1 MEYVYSFG
9 KTHRIDRTIGIAA
22 ITLFHFDARSPTKT
36 FECFRHGRVALACLC
51 KKQCVA
57 HLTLYGR
64 RKSHVI
70 GLRSPAPDQRPWLA
84 SLKSHSVICDIS
96 HNPSSPSPF
105 FHHPR
110 HVDDFESSLHPH
122 CHASRDCTLKAIDRL

>member
-1 MEYVYSFG
+1 MEYVYRFN

-22 ITLFHFDARSPTKT
+22 ITLFHFDDRSPAKT
-36 FECFRHGRVALACLC
+36 LECFRHGRVALACLC

-70 GLRSPAPDQRPWLA
+70 GLRSPAPDQRSWLA
-84 SLKSHSVICDIS
+84 SLNSHSVLYVIFHIIRQAHLAS
-96 HNPSSPSPF
+96 SITPSC
-105 FHHPR
+105 
-110 HVDDFESSLHPH
+110 L
-122 CHASRDCTLKAIDRL
+122 